1 MGWLRDRAHLREL
14 ALICSLAIA
23 PGHGILFGQTSKGAP
38 ATGSQQKQFMSP
50 ESLDSLVSPIALYPD
65 SLLGQALAASTY
77 PLQIVTA
84 HRWVQ
89 QRSSLKD
96 KALVKAAGKRD
107 WDPSIQALVAFPT
120 VLHMMDQ
127 SLYWTTALGDAFLT
141 DQSAVMAAVQRMRLK
156 AQHSRKLESNAQQ
169 QVQTSTVAGQ
179 QTIVIQ
185 SSDPQVIYVPS
196 YDPADVYGPAPAY
209 YSYPAVIH
217 PTGGVWAANA
227 ISFGVGVV
235 VGAIFNGCCGGW
247 GWGCNWGPHASL
259 YVNNNF
265 FANNRNTFVNRGN
278 WGESYAGAGR
288 AGWNHNARY
297 RGAIPYP
304 NRDVANRFNGGGG
317 GLRPNQLPGDIR
329 PPRSQGSAGR
339 LQIRRSAGTGAAKDF
354 ETRSGTDKDCGP

>member
-1 MGWLRDRAHLREL
+1 
-14 ALICSLAIA
+14 
-23 PGHGILFGQTSKGAP
+23 
-38 ATGSQQKQFMSP
+38 
-50 ESLDSLVSPIALYPD
+50 
-65 SLLGQALAASTY
+65 
-77 PLQIVTA
+77 
-84 HRWVQ
+84 
-89 QRSSLKD
+89 
-96 KALVKAAGKRD
+96 
-107 WDPSIQALVAFPT
+107 
-120 VLHMMDQ
+120 
-127 SLYWTTALGDAFLT
+127 
-141 DQSAVMAAVQRMRLK
+141 MAAVQRMRLK

-235 VGAIFNGCCGGW
+235 VGAIFNGCCGGGW

-339 LQIRRSAGTGAAKDF
+339 LQIRRSAGTGSA
-354 ETRSGTDKDCGP
+354 S